1 MPKKNFIPD
10 FSNTKK
16 QKNKPGQPVATQ
28 KAAPPQPRVK
38 PQAIPVKSSGH
49 RGGSA

>member
-10 FSNTKK
+10 FSNSKK
-16 QKNKPGQPVATQ
+16 QKNKPGQPVQAQ